1 MLTSAPVSMRKCAPE
16 MVSLTCRRDTFVV
29 GLAAEKL
36 FSWRYSGRFGS
47 FPGSGALMKA

>member
-16 MVSLTCRRDTFVV
+16 MVSFTCKRDTFVV

-36 FSWRYSGRFGS
+36 FSWRYSGRFES
-47 FPGSGALMKA
+47 FPGSGALLKS